1 MKEKRM
7 FSVSLITT
15 GGVNEDM
22 LAQVARVT
30 RGADLTIVKPS
41 MCSDEQRAKDLE
53 LLRKIIQYKHLSV
66 LEFSNILYQ
75 IECPIYIARQ
85 LMRYRCSSFIER
97 SLRACGP
104 MDYDSGPYEEAIKNG
119 MKREDARALL
129 PLSTQTRF
137 LWSLNLREL
146 LHIAEERLTPN
157 AQAMTRDVVQ
167 KMVDLTSEHFPH
179 VIEYWQSDRVIG
191 YWKEYRKDKQCPTK

>member
-1 MKEKRM
+1 M

-30 RGADLTIVKPS
+30 RGADLTVFKPS
-41 MCSDEQRAKDLE
+41 FFSDEQHEKDLE
-53 LLRKIIQYKHLSV
+53 LLRKIVLYKHLSV

-85 LMRYRCSSFIER
+85 LMRYRCSSYLER
-97 SLRACGP
+97 SLRVCGP
-104 MDYDSGPYEEAIKNG
+104 MEGDAEGYKDAIESG

-129 PLSTQTRF
+129 PLSTRTRF
-137 LWSLNLREL
+137 LWLVNLREL
-146 LHIAEERLTPN
+146 LHIAEERLTPA
-157 AQAMTRDVVQ
+157 AQYMTQCIVGA
-167 KMVDLTSEHFPH
+167 MVDIAAQEFPH
-179 VIEYWQSDRVIG
+179 VIG
-191 YWKEYRKDKQCPTK
+191 YWKEQREVAQCPTK

>member
-1 MKEKRM
+1 MKEKTM
-7 FSVSLITT
+7 FSVALITT

-30 RGADLTIVKPS
+30 RGADLTVFKPS
-41 MCSDEQRAKDLE
+41 FFVPEQHEKDLD

-85 LMRYRCSSFIER
+85 LMRYRCSSYLER
-97 SLRACGP
+97 SLRVCGP
-104 MDYDSGPYEEAIKNG
+104 MECDAVLESYKNAIESG

-129 PLSTQTRF
+129 PLSTRTRF
-137 LWSLNLREL
+137 LWLVNLREL
-146 LHIAEERLTPN
+146 LHIAEERLTPA
-157 AQAMTRDVVQ
+157 AQAMTQCIVGA
-167 KMVDLTSEHFPH
+167 MVDIAAQEFPH
-179 VIEYWQSDRVIG
+179 VIG
-191 YWKEYRKDKQCPTK
+191 FWKEQREGAKCPTR

>member
-1 MKEKRM
+1 MTEKRM

-30 RGADLTIVKPS
+30 RGADLTVFKPS
-41 MCSDEQRAKDLE
+41 FFSDEQRAKDLE
-53 LLRKIIQYKHLSV
+53 LLHKIILHKHLSV

-85 LMRYRCSSFIER
+85 LMRYRCSSFLER
-97 SLRACGP
+97 SLRVCGP
-104 MDYDSGPYEEAIKNG
+104 MEGDAVLEDYKNAIESG

-129 PLSTQTRF
+129 PLSTRTRF
-137 LWSLNLREL
+137 LWLVNLREL
-146 LHIAEERLTPN
+146 LHIAEERLTPA
-157 AQAMTRDVVQ
+157 AQSMTREIVHT
-167 KMVDLTSEHFPH
+167 MVDLAGCCFPN
-179 VIEYWQSDRVIG
+179 VIEYWEQTREG
-191 YWKEYRKDKQCPTK
+191 AECPTR